1 MRTQNAQGMEV
12 VNQIPA
18 PSGMGAAP
26 DDSLYIVKADAAN
39 GKVELQS
46 AKSDKTGCGSS
57 IWADDI
63 FELKEGDLCTLRWT
77 ADGKAIAVPFSSPSK
92 TLLAKF
98 TGTRTGKRYTG
109 RLVKDDGSLGANIQ
123 WIFDWGNDPGVEDI
137 IGANE
142 FVEVVKCPAW
152 LESHAAFGAV
162 ATYGA
167 KYVAKPPIWAVLA

>member
-1 MRTQNAQGMEV
+1 MEV

-92 TLLAKF
+92 TLFAKF

-109 RLVKDDGSLGANIQ
+109 RLVNDDGSLGANIQ
-123 WIFDWGNDPGVEDI
+123 WLFDGGNDPGTANI
-137 IGANE
+137 IDANAY
-142 FVEVVKCPAW
+142 VKVRKAPAW
-152 LESHAAFGAV
+152 LASNPAYGAV
-162 ATYGA
+162 ATYGE
-167 KYVAKPPIWAVLA
+167 KYEADAPIWGVIG